1 MYRAHR
7 FDSVGVV
14 SIRIANFFMAFRE
27 GQPTGWLGARP
38 QGLPEERAHAPQMP
52 MRSRAPVGSYPEPDV
67 EEVGP
72 NNPSGIWHSAQ
83 VANFMK
89 TVLLYVFMHTNAAV
103 ASGIQSLMK
112 ERRDLRDRVES
123 GLLPGEQWMD
133 WQGNKFSNWH
143 TGPKETSADCWGE
156 HLDNGPPPP
165 YASSTPPPSSYAGQG
180 SATRIEW
187 VGYKGFVDLRGTGGK
202 GWACGCE

>member
-1 MYRAHR
+1 
-7 FDSVGVV
+7 
-14 SIRIANFFMAFRE
+14 
-27 GQPTGWLGARP
+27 
-38 QGLPEERAHAPQMP
+38 
-52 MRSRAPVGSYPEPDV
+52 
-67 EEVGP
+67 
-72 NNPSGIWHSAQ
+72 
-83 VANFMK
+83 
-89 TVLLYVFMHTNAAV
+89 MHTNAAV

-133 WQGNKFSNWH
+133 WQGNKFTSWH
-143 TGPKETSADCWGE
+143 TGPSRIVGTTGTYPYIRTYPYSKETSADCWGVQGWGSKETSAECWGE
-156 HLDNGPPPP
+156 HLDKGPPPP

-202 GWACGCE
+202 GGACGCE